1 MDLVVT
7 SKDRIYLGLFFAL
20 LVHMGGV
27 GVSAILYVGSRSVL
41 VLSLSL
47 SPLSI
52 TYIFD
57 RLTFV
62 RHSFLSA
69 FAFVQGQ
76 ISGLQ
81 RLPQSLCRSRL
92 HLHGALAPSRGN
104 HHSAILG
111 RKEKDREKSRE
122 VCRVSLRG
130 DLPLVL
136 GTHGLQPLQPGPA
149 LGCQLHAHRVWVWSP
164 GNLTDGV
171 LHAHHDRPVFRELA
185 EVNAGIARRIDSFA
199 DPSTLARS
207 PSSKSLATLEIT
219 VFMSIAFLVVD
230 PFLIGKCSSV
240 SPDLA
245 WTSNAQSTISLS
257 PSLLFYDL

>member
-76 ISGLQ
+76 ISGLH

-185 EVNAGIARRIDSFA
+185 EVNAGIARRIVSFA

-207 PSSKSLATLEIT
+207 PSSKKSRD
-219 VFMSIAFLVVD
+219 VGDYRFHVD
-230 PFLIGKCSSV
+230 CFPCRGPIL
-240 SPDLA
+240 D
-245 WTSNAQSTISLS
+245 W
-257 PSLLFYDL
+257 